1 MSAQQPG
8 LHKLRDVA
16 EAAARAAGAVALR
29 GFKGPL
35 DVRSKGGNDIVT
47 QYDTEAEHVALEI
60 IRGRFPAHLILAEES
75 GFTGDAQS
83 AGSNFFW
90 AVDPIDG
97 THNYAMQLP
106 FWCVSVAVGDAAT
119 REVLAGVVF
128 DPLHG
133 EMFSAVSGGGA
144 TLNGSA
150 ISVARLSDPGDAALA
165 YDIGYDPEI
174 ANRMLTLALHT
185 HPHVN
190 RLRLM
195 GSAVLALTYVAA
207 GRFDA
212 YYHLRLQPWDIAA
225 ASLLVREAGGVVTDW
240 EGLPFPAR
248 QSSAVAANPVLQP
261 RVRELLRSIPL

>member
-1 MSAQQPG
+1 MPREHQDLQELGA
-8 LHKLRDVA
+8 LA
-16 EAAARAAGAVALR
+16 EEAARVAGAVALR
-29 GFKGPL
+29 GFRGQL
-35 DVRSKGGNDIVT
+35 DIRSKGGKDIVT
-47 QYDTEAEHVALEI
+47 QYDTEAEQVALEI
-60 IRGRFPAHLILAEES
+60 IRGHFPDHLILAEES
-75 GFTGDAQS
+75 GFSGDEQRI
-83 AGSNFFW
+83 GDNLFW
-90 AVDPIDG
+90 AIDPIDG

-106 FWCVSVAVGDAAT
+106 FWCVSVAVGDATT

-133 EMFSAVSGGGA
+133 ELFSAVKGSGA
-144 TLNGSA
+144 TLNGEPLA
-150 ISVARLSDPGDAALA
+150 VARHTELGDAALA

-174 ANRMLTLALHT
+174 ANRMLTLALHAQ
-185 HPHVN
+185 PHVK

-212 YYHLRLQPWDIAA
+212 YYHLSLQPWDIAA
-225 ASLLVREAGGVVTDW
+225 ASLLVREAGGQITDW

-261 RVRELLRSIPL
+261 RVRELLGSIPF